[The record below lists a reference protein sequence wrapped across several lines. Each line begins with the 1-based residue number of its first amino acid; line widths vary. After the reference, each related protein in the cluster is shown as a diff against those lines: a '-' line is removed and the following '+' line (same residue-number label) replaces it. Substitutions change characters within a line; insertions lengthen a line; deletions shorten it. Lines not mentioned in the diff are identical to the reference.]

1 MSDVDALIVALADG
15 RTMREA
21 AATVRMPSAA
31 AVRAARERGWP
42 DLDAIRLAAD
52 EIRERL
58 SREETP
64 VPPRKPEPIPIE
76 PDVEQAMTPAAGA
89 ALVREARASALDRD
103 ETHSLDNWETS
114 ERGIPGDLDAV
125 VDHTDQHETAQ
136 AAKPCHLHHLDN
148 HLEAGDH
155 VSADGIWGTAIQCPG
170 CRDALVLD
178 PDELQPGRPPDPV
191 WRAGDVTD
199 EQLAADVPH
208 VASVEAIDRELIA
221 DTTEVLQLVERIARP
236 TERPLHVLT
245 VEQRQRAVAL
255 REASDI
261 TLGMDPVLADLLVV
275 ADYIVTGTQPAVYV
289 SGHLTAGGEA

>member
-15 RTMREA
+15 RHLREA
-21 AATVRMPSAA
+21 ALAAHLPSAV
-31 AVRAARERGWP
+31 AVREAKAFGWP

-64 VPPRKPEPIPIE
+64 VPPRKPVPIPIE
-76 PDVEQAMTPAAGA
+76 PDVEQAMIAGA
-89 ALVREARASALDRD
+89 AAVREARASVALDRD

-114 ERGIPGDLDAV
+114 ERGIPDDLDAV
-125 VDHTDQHETAQ
+125 VDHTDQHEHPT
-136 AAKPCHLHHLDN
+136 
-148 HLEAGDH
+148 
-155 VSADGIWGTAIQCPG
+155 
-170 CRDALVLD
+170 
-178 PDELQPGRPPDPV
+178 
-191 WRAGDVTD
+191 WRADDVTD
-199 EQLAADVPH
+199 EQLAADVPD

>member
-31 AVRAARERGWP
+31 AVRAAREVGWP

-89 ALVREARASALDRD
+89 ALVREARASVALDRD

-114 ERGIPGDLDAV
+114 ERGIPADLDAV
-125 VDHTDQHETAQ
+125 VDHTDQHEHPT
-136 AAKPCHLHHLDN
+136 
-148 HLEAGDH
+148 
-155 VSADGIWGTAIQCPG
+155 
-170 CRDALVLD
+170 
-178 PDELQPGRPPDPV
+178 
-191 WRAGDVTD
+191 WRAGDVTG
-199 EQLAADVPH
+199 EQLAADVPD

-221 DTTEVLQLVERIARP
+221 DTAEVLQLVERIARP

-289 SGHLTAGGEA
+289 SGHLAAGGEA